1 MFLRISLLRFFLP
14 LEMRC
19 YFLLK
24 WNAKYGRRPRVRL
37 LLLPPRQNNTR
48 LLRDVKIGLRNI
60 AAVHLDS
67 KRREA
72 ILRPEWP
79 VKLE

>member
-24 WNAKYGRRPRVRL
+24 WNAKYGLPSFFRL
-37 LLLPPRQNNTR
+37 FLLPRQNNTR

-79 VKLE
+79 VELE